1 MHEYIQK
8 EFEIDLHLSDNMN
21 KLWCKHSTPPKIY
34 VEKQSHHNSLTDL
47 SPKEHVHNTTITSPV
62 L

>member
-8 EFEIDLHLSDNMN
+8 EFKIDLHLSDNMN

-34 VEKQSHHNSLTDL
+34 FEKQSHHNSVTDL
-47 SPKEHVHNTTITSPV
+47 SPKEE
-62 L
+62 